1 MVIYLRSTD
10 GNPDSRLQKYLKY
23 LSASNIVFHVL
34 CWDRFLK
41 FDNNTQFTY
50 FHKKAEYG
58 SGMKNAFKLLLF
70 NLFLIKQLYVKR
82 NSYQVIHACD
92 FDTILPAILFKLLF
106 HKKVIYDIFDW
117 FVDSREFHNKLIK
130 SFILS
135 FEKFSLKKA
144 DVTIICEEER
154 KKQICWKPKE
164 LWVLPNIPHFE
175 KSLPKNEISNSKPL
189 ILSYVGVLTRHRG
202 LEKILEVVKNN
213 PNLLYFKI
221 AGFGELE
228 NQIKEY
234 AGKYS
239 NIEYYGSVPYEKGL
253 SIMNNSDLI
262 LAIYETDIPN
272 HIYAAPNK
280 FYEGLYLGKPILTTK
295 GTFVGEKT
303 EKYKTGFAIGEPI
316 NEIKD
321 FLNNI
326 TVFELKERG
335 NNANS
340 LWQDTYV
347 NFVNYFMVNK
357 YIPFV
362 NQI

>member
-10 GNPDSRLQKYLKY
+10 GNPDSRLQKYLNY

-41 FDNNTQFTY
+41 FENNTQFTY

-82 NSYQVIHACD
+82 NTYQVIHACD

-135 FEKFSLKKA
+135 LEKFSLKKA
-144 DVTIICEEER
+144 DITIICEEER
-154 KKQICWKPKE
+154 KKQICWEPKE
-164 LWVLPNIPHFE
+164 LWILPNIPHFDTN
-175 KSLPKNEISNSKPL
+175 LPPNEISINYP
-189 ILSYVGVLTRHRG
+189 IIISYVGVLTRHRG

-213 PNLLYFKI
+213 PDLLYLKI

-228 NQIKEY
+228 NQIKEH

-239 NIEYYGSVPYEKGL
+239 NIEYYGSVQYEKGL

-280 FYEGLYLGKPILTTK
+280 YYEGLYLGKPILTTK

-303 EKYKTGFAIGEPI
+303 EKYKTGFAIGETYNDLYSFFSTI
-316 NEIKD
+316 SKD
-321 FLNNI
+321 TFI
-326 TVFELKERG
+326 IIG
-335 NNANS
+335 NNANK
-340 LWQDTYV
+340 LWETNYCDYV
-347 NFVNYFMVNK
+347 NRFMNNK
-357 YIPFV
+357 YIPF
-362 NQI
+362 IIL

>member
-10 GNPDSRLQKYLKY
+10 GNPDSRLQKYLNY

-41 FDNNTQFTY
+41 FENNTQFTY

-82 NSYQVIHACD
+82 NTYQVIHACD

-130 SFILS
+130 SIILS

-154 KKQICWKPKE
+154 RKQICWKPKE

-175 KSLPKNEISNSKPL
+175 KSLPKNEISKNKP
-189 ILSYVGVLTRHRG
+189 IIISYVGVLTRHRG

-253 SIMNNSDLI
+253 SIMNSSDLI

-280 FYEGLYLGKPILTTK
+280 YYEGLYLGKPILTTI

-303 EKYKTGFAIGEPI
+303 EKLKTGFSIGETFDDYNSFFSTI
-316 NEIKD
+316 SKET
-321 FLNNI
+321 FI
-326 TVFELKERG
+326 TTGNKASELWET
-335 NNANS
+335 NYSN
-340 LWQDTYV
+340 YV
-347 NFVNYFMVNK
+347 NRFMNNK
-357 YIPFV
+357 YIPF
-362 NQI
+362 IKL